1 MGGIMK
7 KVFALTALAVGFLMV
22 SADSTFG
29 QTAVWFTGTPK
40 ETVRALESH
49 TDKFAESL
57 NKALDASKLDGT
69 KVQDE
74 INGFVDQFEEAT
86 DKLEQAVEDQN
97 LAPGLYKEVVK
108 RAKVINKFMLKNK
121 LGPEAEADWTLV
133 RNDINSLG
141 ASYKITVK
149 W

>member
-1 MGGIMK
+1 MK
-7 KVFALTALAVGFLMV
+7 KVFALTALAVAFLVV
-22 SADSTFG
+22 SADSTYG
-29 QTAVWFTGTPK
+29 QAVASWYSGNPK
-40 ETVRALESH
+40 ETVRSLESH

-69 KVQDE
+69 KAQDQ

-86 DKLEQAVEDQN
+86 DKLEQGVEDKN
-97 LAPGLYKEVVK
+97 LAPGAYKEVVK

-121 LGPEAEADWTLV
+121 LGPEAEADWALV

-141 ASYKITVK
+141 KSYAIVVK

>member
-1 MGGIMK
+1 MK
-7 KVFALTALAVGFLMV
+7 RVFALSALAVAFLVV
-22 SADSTFG
+22 SADSAYG
-29 QTAVWFTGTPK
+29 QAAVWYTGNPK
-40 ETVRALESH
+40 ETVRSLESH

-69 KVQDE
+69 KTQDQ

-86 DKLEQAVEDQN
+86 DKLEQSVEDKN

-108 RAKVINKFMLKNK
+108 RAKVINKAMLKHK
-121 LGPEAEADWTLV
+121 LGPEAEADWALV

-141 ASYKITVK
+141 KSYAIVVK

>member
-1 MGGIMK
+1 MK
-7 KVFALTALAVGFLMV
+7 RVFALSALAVAFLIFSV
-22 SADSTFG
+22 DSALG
-29 QTAVWFTGTPK
+29 QAVWFTGSPK
-40 ETVRALESH
+40 ETVRSLESN

-69 KVQDE
+69 KTQDQ

-86 DKLEQAVEDQN
+86 DKLEQSVEDQK
-97 LAPGLYKEVVK
+97 LAPGAYKVVVK

-121 LGPEAEADWTLV
+121 LGPEAEADWALV

-141 ASYKITVK
+141 KSYAIVVK

>member
-1 MGGIMK
+1 MK
-7 KVFALTALAVGFLMV
+7 RVFALSALAVAFLVV

-29 QTAVWFTGTPK
+29 QTVWYTGNPK
-40 ETVRALESH
+40 ETVRSLESH

-69 KVQDE
+69 KAQDQ

-86 DKLEQAVEDQN
+86 DKLEQSVEDQK
-97 LAPGLYKEVVK
+97 LAPGAYKVVVQ

-121 LGPEAEADWTLV
+121 LGPEAEADWALV

-141 ASYKITVK
+141 KSYAIVVK

>member
-1 MGGIMK
+1 MK
-7 KVFALTALAVGFLMV
+7 RVFALSALAVAFLVV
-22 SADSTFG
+22 SADTSFG
-29 QTAVWFTGTPK
+29 QTTVTSWYTGNPK
-40 ETVRALESH
+40 ETVRSLESH

-69 KVQDE
+69 KVQDQ

-86 DKLEQAVEDQN
+86 DKLEQGVEDKN
-97 LAPGLYKEVVK
+97 LAPGAYKEVVK
-108 RAKVINKFMLKNK
+108 RAKVINKAMLKYK
-121 LGPEAEADWTLV
+121 LGPEAEADWALV

-141 ASYKITVK
+141 KSYSIVVK

>member
-1 MGGIMK
+1 MK
-7 KVFALTALAVGFLMV
+7 RVFALSALAVAFVVV
-22 SADSTFG
+22 SSDSAFG
-29 QTAVWFTGTPK
+29 QKAVWYTGTPK
-40 ETVRALESH
+40 ETVRSLESN

-69 KVQDE
+69 KAQDQ

-86 DKLEQAVEDQN
+86 DKLEQSVEDQK
-97 LAPGLYKEVVK
+97 LAPGAYKVVLA

-121 LGPEAEADWTLV
+121 LGPAAESDWALV

-141 ASYKITVK
+141 KSYGIATVK

>member
-1 MGGIMK
+1 MK
-7 KVFALTALAVGFLMV
+7 RVFALSALAVAFLIF
-22 SADSTFG
+22 SADSALG
-29 QTAVWFTGTPK
+29 QAVWFTGSPK
-40 ETVRALESH
+40 ETVRSLESN

-69 KVQDE
+69 KTQDQ

-86 DKLEQAVEDQN
+86 DKLEQSVEDQK
-97 LAPGLYKEVVK
+97 LAPGAYKVVVK

-121 LGPEAEADWTLV
+121 LGPEAEADWAKV

-141 ASYKITVK
+141 KSYAIVVK

>member
-1 MGGIMK
+1 MK
-7 KVFALTALAVGFLMV
+7 RVLALSALAVAFLVV
-22 SADSTFG
+22 SADSAFG
-29 QTAVWFTGTPK
+29 QTAVWYTGNPK
-40 ETVRALESH
+40 ETVRSLESN

-69 KVQDE
+69 KAQDQ

-86 DKLEQAVEDQN
+86 DKLEQSVEDQK
-97 LAPGLYKEVVK
+97 LAPGAYKVVVQ
-108 RAKVINKFMLKNK
+108 RAKVINKFMIKNK
-121 LGPEAEADWTLV
+121 LGPEAEADWALV

-141 ASYKITVK
+141 KSYAIVVK